1 MAETVFN
8 VVSENPQKEHV
19 AKEVEPTAVHEHC
32 SEDRYRLPHGVRGKS
47 CGDKRPFLDELI
59 ATTEF
64 HQKHQNIQRD
74 ENVCDDR
81 KRATLGIVVTNWKH
95 RAASLSQ

>member
-1 MAETVFN
+1 MN
-8 VVSENPQKEHV
+8 
-19 AKEVEPTAVHEHC
+19 C
-32 SEDRYRLPHGVRGKS
+32 RYRLPHEVRGKS

-64 HQKHQNIQRD
+64 HQKHQKVQRD

-81 KRATLGIVVTNWKH
+81 KRATLGVAFIVEPGAGVLAVVWLIGSF
-95 RAASLSQ
+95 AGGGLASGTGSWMRWLPLMMQRCR